1 MVNDVAI
8 QMTQPVAGGTIAPE
22 ARPGAFTINV
32 IPAITPLK
40 MVPDMMNRA
49 AYSAVKGSGDAA
61 LALRAGAQGL
71 NGLRPT
77 FGSALMQALNPL
89 NLFRSLKFGAIVSF
103 PLAFIQNFIDHKNG
117 KISQQQMLAGT
128 VADGIGYTVAG
139 SLGTIVG
146 GLIGSIVPFGGTLIG
161 MLVGG
166 GVGILLGNL
175 YDQTLKP
182 SFTKDIEAKM
192 FGGGNAVPPTPQFG
206 QPAPVYAPAPAP
218 AYGAPTPPQ
227 LYR

>member
-1 MVNDVAI
+1 MAI
-8 QMTQPVAGGTIAPE
+8 QMTQPVAGGTVAPE
-22 ARPGAFTINV
+22 ARAGAHTLNV

-77 FGSALMQALNPL
+77 FGAALMQALNPM

-117 KISQQQMLAGT
+117 KITQQQMLAGT

-139 SLGTIVG
+139 TIGTVVG
-146 GLIGSIVPFGGTLIG
+146 GLVGSIIPFGGTLVG

-166 GVGILLGNL
+166 GVGILLGSV
-175 YDQTLKP
+175 YDQMFKP
-182 SFTKDIEAKM
+182 SFTQTMEAKM
-192 FGGGNAVPPTPQFG
+192 FGGASGGTLPPTPQFG
-206 QPAPVYAPAPAP
+206 QPAPAPVYAPAPT
-218 AYGAPTPPQ
+218 YGAPTPPQ